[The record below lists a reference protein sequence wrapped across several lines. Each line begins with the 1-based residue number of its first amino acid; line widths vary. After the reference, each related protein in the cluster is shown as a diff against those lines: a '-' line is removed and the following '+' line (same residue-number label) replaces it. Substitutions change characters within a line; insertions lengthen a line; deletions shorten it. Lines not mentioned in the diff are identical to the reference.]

1 MKELKLFGEWSP
13 DILDLYGNYAWIVRV
28 RVEKRKKEI
37 ALTIASK
44 GNERYSLV
52 LPADMVVISF
62 ASHEEQYSIFVRD
75 GIVDLMMF
83 FEVHGE
89 IASGKYWIK
98 LIKRI

>member
-1 MKELKLFGEWSP
+1 MKELKLFGDWSP
-13 DILDLYGNYAWIVRV
+13 DILDLYGTYAWIVRV
-28 RVEKRKKEI
+28 ERHGKKI
-37 ALTIASK
+37 ALTIASN
-44 GNERYSLV
+44 GRERYSLV

-62 ASHEEQYSIFVRD
+62 VAHKEQYSIFVRE

-89 IASGKYWIK
+89 IISGKYWIK